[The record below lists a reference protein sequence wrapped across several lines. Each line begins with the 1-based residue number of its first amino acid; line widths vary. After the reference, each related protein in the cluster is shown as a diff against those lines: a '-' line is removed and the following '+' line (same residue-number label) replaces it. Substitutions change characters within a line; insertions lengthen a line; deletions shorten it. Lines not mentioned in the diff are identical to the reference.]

1 MRSQIGKNVPMRNEK
16 SSNSSGSRQPYNCFP
31 SIITRN
37 INWGSTVILW
47 INDIFKVHVILCDT
61 FIERWNICTSIEV
74 LKRSIYWSYRKF
86 SNWVWLLFGWLSA
99 LLCWRK
105 PPAGFFLLSYHE
117 QTEPSQLQFWAENK
131 IFIFIVNAQ
140 LSITQFSLSN

>member
-37 INWGSTVILW
+37 INRGSTVILW
-47 INDIFKVHVILCDT
+47 INDIFKVHVTLWYFYC
-61 FIERWNICTSIEV
+61 EMEYTSIEV